1 MEKTITILEKDY
13 NEFIENTA
21 LLRQTQKE
29 NVALKAQIDYL
40 TQLLKLRV
48 IDKFAQKSE
57 TYEQLSLFDDVE
69 LNKEI
74 EELEQKINEEESQ
87 KVAGYVRTKKKNLV
101 NEDLNLPVSV
111 VEVTMDDPDLID
123 INEDK
128 VVRELMYE
136 PPKFYI
142 RETRYHVYKKKLP
155 DGSSTLV
162 SKDKAVRPFGKS
174 MISSELVSKIIYDK
188 VYLSLPLYRQE
199 KDLALQGIN
208 LSRQDMSNLV
218 YKAADILKPISE
230 RIDQVVNES
239 SITRSDETTLKV
251 IKVADKDLKV
261 KTTKTKSYVWVYSTG
276 FGETPATSYKLGPTR
291 SRTSLLSFLDSS
303 KPRFLHCD
311 GYTSYRNVPNLTIVP
326 CFTHMRREFANIL
339 KVKTCNSQSEATIVV
354 KAFDSIF
361 HTDNIIRKKYK
372 NDFEK
377 IKEERLKLMKPLV
390 DDLFKLL
397 NDYASK
403 GLKKSLFMKAVNYSL
418 NLEKDAYNIFLDG
431 RLELSN
437 NASERKVKDFVIGRK
452 NWLFS
457 NTSKGAEVT
466 CLLYSVVRTA
476 VDNNL
481 DPFKYLNYIFNT
493 IGTYTNPKEFNID
506 DYVPWSEKLPQEIR
520 LD

>member
-1 MEKTITILEKDY
+1 MEKTITISQEDYEK
-13 NEFIENTA
+13 FLKTAA
-21 LLRQTQKE
+21 LLKKTQEE
-29 NVALKAQIDYL
+29 NAVLKMKVDYL
-40 TQLLKLRV
+40 TQLLKLRA

-57 TYEQLSLFDDVE
+57 THEQLSLFDDIE

-74 EELEQKINEEESQ
+74 EELEQKVEEEKSQ

-123 INEDK
+123 INDDK

-142 RETRYHVYKKKLP
+142 RETRYHVYKKVLP

-162 SKDKAVRPFGKS
+162 SRDKAVRPFGKS

-188 VYLSLPLYRQE
+188 IYLSLPLYRQE

-251 IKVADKDLKV
+251 IKVTDKDLNV

-291 SRTSLLSFLDSS
+291 SRGSLLSFLDSS

-311 GYTSYRNVPNLTIVP
+311 GYISYRNVPNITIVP
-326 CFTHMRREFANIL
+326 CYTHMRREFANIL
-339 KVKTCNSQSEATIVV
+339 KIKNNNQSETAIVV
-354 KAFDSIF
+354 NAFDAIF
-361 HTDNIIRKKYK
+361 HTDNLIRTKYK
-372 NDFEK
+372 NDFDK

-397 NDYASK
+397 NDYALK
-403 GLKKSLFMKAVNYSL
+403 GLKKSLFMRAVNYSL

-493 IGTYTNPKEFNID
+493 IGTYTNSKEFDID
-506 DYVPWSEKLPQEIR
+506 DYVPWSDKLPNEIR
-520 LD
+520 LDQ